1 MKFLIAVL
9 FPFVLLSCGAK
20 VAQKME
26 KSTITY
32 QAVSRGFYLKAQ
44 IQGNKMSLNTDRT
57 SAAKDYVVSDLDLK
71 ELNALYGK
79 INLKGIE
86 TYKAP
91 TEKRFYDGAAIANL
105 TVDYQGQSYSS
116 QGFDHGNPPAEIADF
131 INKIVALTEK

>member
-1 MKFLIAVL
+1 MKFLIALL

-57 SAAKDYVVSDLDLK
+57 SDAKEYVVSDLDLK
-71 ELNALYGK
+71 ELNVLYGK